1 MAEKYDQIRHDLPD
15 FDAAMRKLVRV
26 PKKVVE
32 RAEKRKEKKRKVG

>member
-1 MAEKYDQIRHDLPD
+1 MADKFDRIHHDLPD

-32 RAEKRKEKKRKVG
+32 RAEKRKEKKRKAG

>member
-1 MAEKYDQIRHDLPD
+1 MSDRPDRIAHDLPD

-32 RAEKRKEKKRKVG
+32 RAEKRKDKKRKAG